1 MNDTILI
8 RYGELSTKGKNR
20 YLFINQLE
28 KNLKAKLI
36 AFKYLNIVATHSR
49 MLIYLNEHQTNPIE
63 IEQITNIIRNTFG
76 ITSFSFAKQVIK
88 DLNVIQK
95 EILTLISNLE
105 FKSFKLDVNRI
116 DKKFHCTSL
125 EIINVIA
132 ELILDYKKGCQVNL
146 TNPQLTIYLEIQIDN
161 VFIMF
166 DKITGLKGYPV
177 GIAGKVLLL
186 MSGGIDSPV
195 SAYLL
200 MKRGLEVH
208 YLHFIT
214 PPYTKDESLQK
225 VINLV
230 KTLGVY
236 GGNVASKLYICNF
249 SSLQQELN
257 HIPLSSYQITIM
269 RRMFM
274 RIANY
279 LARKLRIKILATG
292 DSLGQ
297 VASQTIESLSV
308 IADVSDMVI
317 LRPLITYDKN
327 EIINI
332 AKNINTY
339 KTSIIPFIDC
349 CSLFVPQ
356 NPVIK
361 PIIAIAKKQEQSI
374 LWEEILALTVE
385 NNIIKQEINFLEKK

>member
-49 MLIYLNEHQTNPIE
+49 MLIYLNEHQTNLIE

-76 ITSFSFAKQVIK
+76 ITSFSFSKQVIK

-95 EILTLISNLE
+95 EILILISNLE

-132 ELILDYKKGCQVNL
+132 GLILDYKKDCQVDL
-146 TNPQLTIYLEIQIDN
+146 INPQLTIYLEIQIDN
-161 VFIMF
+161 AFIMLN
-166 DKITGLKGYPV
+166 KITGLKGYPV

-214 PPYTKDESLQK
+214 PPYTKNESLQK

-249 SSLQQELN
+249 SSLQ
-257 HIPLSSYQITIM
+257 PSYQITIM

-279 LARKLRIKILATG
+279 LGRKLRIKILATG

-339 KTSIIPFIDC
+339 ETSIIPFIDC

-385 NNIIKQEINFLEKK
+385 NNNIKQEINFLEKK